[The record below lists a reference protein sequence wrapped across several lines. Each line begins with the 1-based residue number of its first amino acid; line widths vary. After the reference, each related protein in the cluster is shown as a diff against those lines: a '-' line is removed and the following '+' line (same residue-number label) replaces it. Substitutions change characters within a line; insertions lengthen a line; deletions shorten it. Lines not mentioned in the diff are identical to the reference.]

1 MRKIKNIVNEVSTI
15 LLEEFIPLSNAF
27 LEIVLSF

>member
-15 LLEEFIPLSNAF
+15 LLEENIPLINVF